1 MPVSLRNKVS
11 MVQEV
16 AGLLLLFTVISK
28 RPLSIKTCLASKKL
42 LKIPRVRSLEILL
55 KFY

>member
-1 MPVSLRNKVS
+1 

-28 RPLSIKTCLASKKL
+28 RPLSIKTCLANKKS

>member
-55 KFY
+55 KDN

>member
-28 RPLSIKTCLASKKL
+28 RPLSIKTCLANKKS

-55 KFY
+55 KDN